1 MDDKFLHE
9 LRREPTPAFSRRL
22 RAALDD
28 KAERQA
34 PNVFG
39 AGLRRYLPLAA
50 SLLIVSVAFTFPTVR
65 AGAQAFL
72 DMFRVV
78 NFVPVQFDG
87 SQLQQLAS
95 SGLDLPAL
103 IADDVEALTPP
114 AAPVSVAT
122 LEDAAAMAGID
133 LIQPAWRPV
142 GYDLTG
148 IQVGGGYA
156 ARIRA
161 NTSKLELLL
170 DAMGIDDLSVPV
182 GLDGQEVMISNSPV
196 VHLSYGRTDGPQVQ
210 FFQSRSPEVALPDG
224 IDLPSLAQIVL
235 RIMGVDRER
244 AYDLAWTVDW
254 RSTMIVPVPAN
265 GGSFRE
271 INIAGHDGL
280 AIQSTDG
287 KSRVLLWATGERVYA
302 MIGSLSLAELLEM
315 AQSAQ

>member
-9 LRREPTPAFSRRL
+9 LRREPTPAFTRRL

-28 KAERQA
+28 KAGCQA

-87 SQLQQLAS
+87 SQLQQLAD

-103 IADDVEALTPP
+103 IADDVESLTPP
-114 AAPVSVAT
+114 TAPVTVAT
-122 LEDAAAMAGID
+122 LLDAGEMAGID
-133 LIQPAWRPV
+133 LIEPAWRPV
-142 GYDLTG
+142 GYDLTN
-148 IQVGGGYA
+148 IQVAGGHA

-161 NTSKLELLL
+161 NTDKLELLL

-182 GLDGQEVMISNSPV
+182 GLDGQEVTISNSPV
-196 VHLSYGRTDGPQVQ
+196 VHLSYGRTDGPQMLFV
-210 FFQSRSPEVALPDG
+210 QSRGPEVALPAG

-271 INIAGHDGL
+271 VNIAGHDEGPHSPNDGL
-280 AIQSTDG
+280 IDG
-287 KSRVLLWATGERVYA
+287 SPTYNRAVRL
-302 MIGSLSLAELLEM
+302 
-315 AQSAQ
+315 

>member
-87 SQLQQLAS
+87 SQLQQLANG
-95 SGLDLPAL
+95 GLDLPAL

-114 AAPVSVAT
+114 TAPVSVAT
-122 LEDAAAMAGID
+122 LEDAGAMAGID
-133 LIQPAWRPV
+133 LIQPAWLPV
-142 GYDLTG
+142 GYDLTA

-156 ARIRA
+156 ARIHA
-161 NTSKLELLL
+161 NTSKHPIDDRHQRIQGAAV
-170 DAMGIDDLSVPV
+170 DAVLGVAGQQADIARGIDIGTAADIRLDVLADPV
-182 GLDGQEVMISNSPV
+182 
-196 VHLSYGRTDGPQVQ
+196 
-210 FFQSRSPEVALPDG
+210 
-224 IDLPSLAQIVL
+224 
-235 RIMGVDRER
+235 
-244 AYDLAWTVDW
+244 
-254 RSTMIVPVPAN
+254 
-265 GGSFRE
+265 
-271 INIAGHDGL
+271 
-280 AIQSTDG
+280 
-287 KSRVLLWATGERVYA
+287 
-302 MIGSLSLAELLEM
+302 
-315 AQSAQ
+315 